1 MAGVI
6 DPNYL
11 LHHGRVSLE
20 FGRFLRVSFISCPG
34 LKSME
39 NYNTLIQEGV
49 LMARFF
55 INEGLD
61 HLLGK
66 EVWPVKVSAEGNE

>member
-20 FGRFLRVSFISCPG
+20 FRRFLRASFISCPG

-49 LMARFF
+49 LMARSF
-55 INEGLD
+55 INEDLD
-61 HLLGK
+61 HLLHK
-66 EVWPVKVSAEGNE
+66 EPQPAKVSAEGNE